1 MSMMSRHVHARY
13 VLILLS
19 ISPIS
24 TTHTVHVGAEDP
36 GEKGYTKHGMRLLDA
51 GR

>member
-1 MSMMSRHVHARY
+1 MSRHVHARY

-36 GEKGYTKHGMRLLDA
+36 GEKGYMKHGMRLLDA